1 MATLQEDI
9 ERKRKEIQTDGYSMS
24 IGEFIRM
31 YEDKELEIH
40 PEFQRFFRWSSLQ
53 KTKLIESI
61 MLGIPIP
68 SLFVSQ
74 RDDGVWDVVDGLQ
87 RLSTIFEFV
96 GVLRSE
102 KDEKLPPSK
111 LLATD
116 YLPTLQDKV
125 WKSDDAENS
134 FTQSQRLAF
143 KREKLD
149 VKIIKRESDKQ
160 AKYEL
165 FSRLNT
171 LGTSLSPQEVR
182 NCILIMV
189 DRTFFE
195 WLSELAKYAPFQT
208 CLALSDKQGE
218 QRYDMELALRF
229 LAYARATPEELASM
243 EDVGE
248 FLTKRMTHLAQDT
261 SFNRAS
267 EKESFEKTFLL
278 LEQSAGES
286 AFRRFNV
293 DKQQFQGGFL
303 VSAFEIIATGVR
315 RTLGDWIEA
324 GFTDAS
330 RALLLGKIKTVWQN
344 QDFRDYSGAGVR
356 GTTRAAKLIPL
367 GEILLK
373 P

>member
-1 MATLQEDI
+1 MATLEEEI

-40 PEFQRFFRWSSLQ
+40 PEFQRFFRWEPLQ

-74 RDDGVWDVVDGLQ
+74 REDGVWDVVDGLQ

-102 KDEKLPPSK
+102 KDEALPPSK

-116 YLPTLQDKV
+116 YLPTFQDRV
-125 WKSDDAENS
+125 WKGDAPAKT

-149 VKIIKRESDKQ
+149 VKIIKKESDKQ

-182 NCILIMV
+182 NCVLIMV
-189 DRTFFE
+189 DRSFFE
-195 WLSELAKYAPFQT
+195 WLSELASYVPFQS
-208 CLALSDKQGE
+208 CLALSDKQDE
-218 QRYDMELALRF
+218 QRYDMELALRL
-229 LAYARATPEELASM
+229 LAYARATPDELASM
-243 EDVGE
+243 TDVGD
-248 FLTKRMTHLAQDT
+248 FLTKKMIQLAQDPA
-261 SFNRAS
+261 FNRAT

-278 LEQSAGES
+278 LEQSAGER
-286 AFRRFNV
+286 AFRRFTAEK
-293 DKQQFQGGFL
+293 DLFQGGFL

-315 RTLGDWIEA
+315 RTLGGWIEA
-324 GFTDAS
+324 GFTDANKA
-330 RALLLGKIKTVWQN
+330 RLLEKIKGVWRN
-344 QDFRDYSGAGVR
+344 EEFRKYSGAGVR
-356 GTTRAAKLIPL
+356 GTTRAGKLVPL
-367 GEILLK
+367 GETLLR

>member
-1 MATLQEDI
+1 
-9 ERKRKEIQTDGYSMS
+9 MS

-68 SLFVSQ
+68 SFFVSQ
-74 RDDGVWDVVDGLQ
+74 REDGVWDVVDGLQ

-102 KDEKLPPSK
+102 KDEKLPPNK

-116 YLPTLQDKV
+116 YLPTLRDKV
-125 WKSDDAENS
+125 WKSEAEEENS

-149 VKIIKRESDKQ
+149 VKIIKKESDKQ

-189 DRTFFE
+189 DRSFFE
-195 WLSELAKYAPFQT
+195 WLGELANYAPFQT
-208 CLALSDKQGE
+208 CIALSDKQGE

-229 LAYARATPEELASM
+229 LVYARATSDELASM
-243 EDVGE
+243 ADVGE
-248 FLTKRMTHLAQDT
+248 FLTRKMTDLAQDPD
-261 SFNRAS
+261 FNRAT
-267 EKESFEKTFLL
+267 EKESFEKAFLL
-278 LEQSAGES
+278 IEQSAGES

-293 DKQQFQGGFL
+293 EKDQFQGGFL

-315 RTLGDWIEA
+315 RTLGDWVEA
-324 GFTDAS
+324 GFTDAN
-330 RALLLGKIKTVWQN
+330 RARLLELIKAVWKDE
-344 QDFRDYSGAGVR
+344 DFRRNSGAGVR

-367 GEILLK
+367 GEKLLK